1 MDLFGESVS
10 ISGDYAVVGV
20 PGHDVWPYINS
31 GSAFVYRRDGENWTE
46 QAMLVADDAGGGD
59 EVEEAF
65 LRRLEEDRTR
75 GFLRA
80 AAWAATQEVAGT
92 RPTLDGSPTS
102 ETEVVDAGVPGDPAL

>member
-1 MDLFGESVS
+1 MEKARLARNGGEEMDLFGESVS

-59 EVEEAF
+59 DF
-65 LRRLEEDRTR
+65 
-75 GFLRA
+75 GHS
-80 AAWAATQEVAGT
+80 VAI
-92 RPTLDGSPTS
+92 DGDYII
-102 ETEVVDAGVPGDPAL
+102 VGAPGDDPQSSAYVFMRNGADWT